1 MWTQLR
7 KNMIMDTFPCKFEDK
22 KSGLRTQNN
31 SNNPALATPG
41 KIKAKKKTISSS
53 DNPALHSYGFDF

>member
-41 KIKAKKKTISSS
+41 KIKAKKK
-53 DNPALHSYGFDF
+53 A